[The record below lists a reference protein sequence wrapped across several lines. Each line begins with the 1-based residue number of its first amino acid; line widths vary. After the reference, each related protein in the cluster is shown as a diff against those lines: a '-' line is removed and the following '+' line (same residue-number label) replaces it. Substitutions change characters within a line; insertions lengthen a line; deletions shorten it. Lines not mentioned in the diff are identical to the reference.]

1 MIDTVA
7 TAGMPMVATGNN
19 GGSDMGGGQ
28 WIWAIVLIALLGGGG
43 FGGNRGDGNAE
54 VNGRFN
60 ALENQIQG
68 VNAIAETRATHDMAC
83 ETNLNVS
90 KEAGM
95 LCRDILTNQY
105 QTSIQM
111 KDLQMAQQNCCC
123 ETKGAIADAKFSNER
138 NSWDISRQMS
148 DGFCGTNLAVE
159 RGNNAVISTVM
170 AENQKTRDMM
180 MADKIE
186 ALRDQLNSA
195 RMDAA
200 LCGQSA
206 NIVNTLRPY
215 PQPSYITY
223 NPGQSFFPPQ
233 PAIAAAQAYGA
244 CGVGCGAY

>member
-43 FGGNRGDGNAE
+43 FGGNKGGDTAE
-54 VNGRFN
+54 LNGRFN
-60 ALENQIQG
+60 SLENQIQG
-68 VNAIAETRATHDMAC
+68 VNAIAETRAVHDMVC
-83 ETNLNVS
+83 DTNMNVS
-90 KEAGM
+90 KEAGL
-95 LCRDILTNQY
+95 LCRDVLENQY
-105 QTSIQM
+105 ATSIQM
-111 KDLQMAQQNCCC
+111 KDMQMAFQTGNCD
-123 ETKGAIADAKFSNER
+123 TKGAIADAKFAAER
-138 NSWDISRQMS
+138 NSWDLSRQVS
-148 DGFCGTNLAVE
+148 DCCCSTNLNME

-215 PQPSYITY
+215 PQPTYVTY
-223 NPGQSFFPPQ
+223 NPQQSFFPPQ
-233 PAIAAAQAYGA
+233 PAVGAAQAYGA
-244 CGVGCGAY
+244 CGVGCGGY